1 MRLSEAVS
9 LLSVAALLAGC
20 APQKPA
26 ATGQDSVAAPATP
39 PRLPDSLAL
48 RTAEGVEVWL
58 TDARSATAADGTSC
72 LERALEVRQ
81 DTLARGVPLLYTREA
96 PTALGKDAMRAVLYN
111 NCAPV
116 AAYRVDFATISP
128 KRLSP

>member
-1 MRLSEAVS
+1 MPSSR
-9 LLSVAALLAGC
+9 AAPFLIGAAFFAGC
-20 APQKPA
+20 SGPQPA
-26 ATGQDSVAAPATP
+26 MRERDSVSAPASP
-39 PRLPDSLAL
+39 PSLPDSLAL
-48 RTAEGVEVWL
+48 RTAEGVEVWF
-58 TDARSATAADGTSC
+58 TDARSAMAADGTPC

-96 PTALGKDAMRAVLYN
+96 PTALAKDAMRAVLYN
-111 NCAPV
+111 HCAPV